1 MSDSIETPSPGEI
14 SKLKK
19 NHIDN
24 KLDSYYEIF
33 DKLNEDAKNSKEG
46 LILYYSRL
54 NTLNF
59 CVHVSIISLSATSTF
74 IQSYLSDDQYTET
87 IKLLL
92 LSITSYSGL
101 ILAISK
107 FYKLEEKKENA
118 HNLRDRFADLETKIN
133 YYIEYIKPWKYAA
146 HYSNELNNK
155 GKDKETEWVGLIEKI
170 ESEYINIIDCKR
182 ELTASYE
189 KILESNVARIYIKR
203 YINKMKIT
211 KLRNDKKHQRK
222 QMDIKW
228 GKKQCNCRKL
238 KLCCISYDG
247 NLDND
252 FDNNDRIPENII
264 EDTTN
269 TEIENINEDNL

>member
-1 MSDSIETPSPGEI
+1 MSDSNETPSPDVT

-19 NHIDN
+19 DHIDD

-155 GKDKETEWVGLIEKI
+155 GKDKEIEWVGLIEKI
-170 ESEYINIIDCKR
+170 DSEYINIIDCKR
-182 ELTASYE
+182 ELSASYE
-189 KILESNVARIYIKR
+189 KILESNVARIYIKK
-203 YINKMKIT
+203 YINKMYITELKNKKKLERAVDSVRGKRRCECT
-211 KLRNDKKHQRK
+211 KLKNKICCLFERNVD
-222 QMDIKW
+222 
-228 GKKQCNCRKL
+228 L
-238 KLCCISYDG
+238 E
-247 NLDND
+247 
-252 FDNNDRIPENII
+252 DR
-264 EDTTN
+264 
-269 TEIENINEDNL
+269 